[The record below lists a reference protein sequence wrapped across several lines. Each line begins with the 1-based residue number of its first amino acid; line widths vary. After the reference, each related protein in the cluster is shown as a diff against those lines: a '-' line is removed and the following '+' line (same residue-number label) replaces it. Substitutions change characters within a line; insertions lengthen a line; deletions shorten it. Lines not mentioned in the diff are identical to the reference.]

1 MSLGLKDIDHDI
13 ARRFRDKVRD
23 LWNMGFEEH
32 QHPHTEDRER
42 RLRARDVIQQR
53 QTWILSPT
61 AGRWIGSIGIGVLT
75 VLFGFGMG
83 GGLEGPSI
91 VLGSAS
97 AGAWYG
103 LSWWN
108 HKASRSLELER
119 KVRASEF
126 SAISGLLTLE
136 GAEKRYCDAIMQMLD
151 LGPAVS
157 RTTLEDILRELNV
170 LLQQSRELGTQRAR
184 ILAAMTAM
192 NTSELDAELARLE
205 QRLEETEDSVA
216 RNAVIQSLDMLRD
229 RVANA
234 RTLEPNLER
243 IEAQQ
248 EVIQQTFASVQ
259 STLARMKVAPTEIR
273 IPDLEEI
280 RRSVVQV
287 RDQTRAVEEAV
298 QEVMSVTAGS

>member
-1 MSLGLKDIDHDI
+1 MSLGLKDLDPDI
-13 ARRFRDKVRD
+13 ARRFRDKLRE
-23 LWNMGFEEH
+23 LWQMGFEEH
-32 QHPHTEDRER
+32 HHPHTEDREQ
-42 RLRARDVIQQR
+42 RLRARDIIQQR
-53 QTWILSPT
+53 QTWVLSPT

-75 VLFGFGMG
+75 VLAGFGMG
-83 GGLEGPSI
+83 GGFEGPSI
-91 VLGSAS
+91 LLGTAS

-108 HKASRSLELER
+108 HKALRARELEI
-119 KVRASEF
+119 KLKAGEFRAVSD
-126 SAISGLLTLE
+126 LLSLE
-136 GAEKRYCDAIMQMLD
+136 GAEKRYCEAIVQMMD
-151 LGPAVS
+151 LGRAVS
-157 RTTLEDILRELNV
+157 RSTLEDILRELNV

-192 NTSELDAELARLE
+192 NTSELELELTRLQ

-216 RNAVIQSLDMLRD
+216 RNAVLQSLDMLGD

-234 RTLEPNLER
+234 KSLEPNLER

-248 EVIQQTFASVQ
+248 EVILQTFASVQ

-280 RRSVVQV
+280 KRSVVQV

-298 QEVMSVTAGS
+298 QEVMSVTTG